1 MEEIEITTENYQ
13 PFESHGQTWS
23 HNTVHLA
30 MGGIQ
35 TDNDIA
41 EVLLRLALST
51 NKSINLTTYVVI
63 CIDCVVSFKFNDYDH
78 D

>member
-1 MEEIEITTENYQ
+1 
-13 PFESHGQTWS
+13 
-23 HNTVHLA
+23 

-51 NKSINLTTYVVI
+51 NKSINLTTYVV
-63 CIDCVVSFKFNDYDH
+63 SFKFNYYDH